1 MRRYSTSL
9 YNVMGVPICDGDRRY
24 TFYVYLL
31 SLRIIKTDRPVK
43 VHGHGSTFRCHLRTS
58 YTTLWW
64 LLLLH
69 DDAHDAE
76 YEPEDETD
84 GRYTQGYSQ
93 GASARRRDR
102 RSIYSRLFARRQRPE
117 DETDEK
123 NVEDGRN
130 CLDQRVH
137 DNLCHIYL
145 THQNWQHIRRKT
157 VNRRKN
163 YQIPAVD

>member
-1 MRRYSTSL
+1 
-9 YNVMGVPICDGDRRY
+9 MGVPICDGDRRY

-93 GASARRRDR
+93 GGSGQKTRQTRRTLKMAGIAWISAFTTTCVTY
-102 RSIYSRLFARRQRPE
+102 I
-117 DETDEK
+117 
-123 NVEDGRN
+123 
-130 CLDQRVH
+130 
-137 DNLCHIYL
+137 
-145 THQNWQHIRRKT
+145 
-157 VNRRKN
+157 
-163 YQIPAVD
+163 